1 MIIGLTGGIASGKS
15 TVSDYLKDKGYPIVD
30 ADVISREVV
39 EVGKIGLERIS
50 EKFGTDVLND
60 DGSLNRKA
68 LRNIIFSDEQA
79 RLDLNSILHPII
91 HDEILTQLKN
101 YVDKGN
107 DIIIFDAPLL
117 LENNL
122 QDLVDEVWVVSTSY
136 KIQIDRI
143 MKRDGISEKDSRDI
157 ISKQMPLYVKEKL
170 ADLILYNNGDI
181 NNLYEQVENALKTI
195 KIKSPNG

>member
-136 KIQIDRI
+136 KIQIDRV

>member
-122 QDLVDEVWVVSTSY
+122 QDLVDEVWVVSTSD
-136 KIQIDRI
+136 KIQIDRV